1 MINKNTR
8 FIIKA
13 IMSSLIRRRS
23 RILVALLGTA
33 IGATVLLGMITLCY
47 DIPRQMGKEFRSYGA
62 NMLFMPANNQA
73 TISVNDVQRAAQLI
87 STEQLIG
94 VTPFRYL
101 VVRSNIVPYT
111 LVGTDFQ
118 QINKTSP
125 YWSIDGNFPTQDN
138 EIMIGTD
145 VANFAHLSIGSS
157 LPISGKSIQDE
168 RFDEEFKIT
177 GIVKTGKAEDNFI
190 FINYTK
196 LESLLTEDNQVEV
209 VELSISASEA
219 ELNNYIERIK
229 HQVPTIEPHLI
240 KWVTQSETVVLNKL
254 ASLLYLVTSVV
265 LILTMICVATTMM
278 TVVIERRK
286 EIGLKKALGA
296 DNGRIAKEFLAE
308 SVILGFIG
316 GFIGSI
322 FGLLFAQIISK
333 EVFGRPIVIEFYLIP
348 MTIFISIIV
357 TVIACLIPVK
367 RAVEVE
373 PALVL
378 RGE

>member
-73 TISVNDVQRAAQLI
+73 TISFNDVQRAAQLI

-296 DNGRIAKEFLAE
+296 DNSRIAKEFLAE

>member
-73 TISVNDVQRAAQLI
+73 TISFNDVQRAAQLI

>member
-73 TISVNDVQRAAQLI
+73 TISFNDVQRAAQLI
-87 STEQLIG
+87 STEQLVG

>member
-1 MINKNTR
+1 MLNKNR
-8 FIIKA
+8 LFIIKA
-13 IMSSLIRRRS
+13 LLSSLIRRRS

-33 IGATVLLGMITLCY
+33 IGATVLLGMLTLCY
-47 DIPRQMGKEFRSYGA
+47 DIPRQMAKEFRSYGA
-62 NMLFMPANNQA
+62 NVIFMPSGSMA
-73 TISVNDVQRAAQLI
+73 TLDLQEVNLATHLIPSKQLV
-87 STEQLIG
+87 G
-94 VTPFRYL
+94 VTPFRYTAI
-101 VVRSNIVPYT
+101 RSNVVPYT

-118 QINKTSP
+118 QITQTSP
-125 YWSIDGNFPTQDN
+125 YWLVEGQFPIQDD

-145 VANFAHLSIGSS
+145 VANYAHLAIGDTM
-157 LPISGKSIQDE
+157 PIAGKANNNDNFEQT
-168 RFDEEFKIT
+168 FKIT

-190 FINYTK
+190 FVKFSK
-196 LESLLTEDNQVEV
+196 LETLLKENKQAEV
-209 VELSISASEA
+209 IELSISASQS
-219 ELNNYIERIK
+219 ELQSYINNIK
-229 HQVPTIEPHLI
+229 HEYPSIEPHLI
-240 KWVTQSETVVLNKL
+240 KWVTQSETQVLGKL

-296 DNGRIAKEFLAE
+296 ENNRIAKEFLAE

-316 GFIGSI
+316 GAIGSI
-322 FGLLFAQIISK
+322 FGVLFAQVISS
-333 EVFGRPIVIEFYLIP
+333 EVFGRAIVFEFYLIP
-348 MTIFISIIV
+348 CTILISMIV

-367 RAVEVE
+367 RAVKVE